1 MQPRRT
7 FLWLGVCL
15 LALSGSSLA
24 QPAIHLKRRSLLA
37 PNNLQDYRV
46 GPLLRRKSGSS
57 HYLIRFSAAPS
68 KTQLQRL
75 KAGGA
80 NVVNYVPDASY
91 LVSAPDETSWDGVGL
106 DYVGRLDT
114 LDKLSPL
121 LARSGAEAA
130 VVVEFHSDVDM
141 QEARALV
148 AERNLTIVE
157 REGLL
162 PSDLLVQGPLDQVT
176 RLADWDEVAYIF
188 PASRELIH
196 GDAVIACA
204 GALTEEGPVAQYV
217 AMSPGWLRTG
227 AAGTAVGLQY
237 FFGAMTPTLP
247 EASVK
252 SEIIRAFDEW
262 ARNGNI
268 RFSAASG
275 PTAARTVNVFFASR
289 EHGDPYSFDGPGG
302 VLAHTFYPAPPNPE
316 PLAGDMHLD
325 AEEAWRIGASIDV
338 YSVVLHELGH
348 SLGLGHSD
356 LPSAVMYPFY
366 KQSSAL
372 TADDIEGLQ
381 ALYGAPQDAAPSVPL
396 SAPPSS
402 TSTPPDAPPSTPAL
416 SITIASP
423 AGNVS
428 ITNAAVS
435 ASGSASGA
443 SGALRVVW
451 TNNRGGSGTATGST
465 LWSVTSIPLAAGS
478 NRITFTVTDAGGATA
493 SQSILVTRN
502 VESAPTDRI
511 APVLEITSPGAAAI
525 LVTADRINLRGTASD
540 NTAVVAVRWTSSAGG
555 SGVATGTQSWQAL
568 SVPLLV
574 GINKITVSAYDAAGN
589 AGSRMITVTRR

>member
-15 LALSGSSLA
+15 LALSGSSFA

-46 GPLLRRKSGSS
+46 GPLLRRKSGTS

-80 NVVNYVPDASY
+80 NILNYVPDASY

-121 LARSGAEAA
+121 LARSGDEAA

-148 AERNLTIVE
+148 VERNLTIVE

-162 PSDLLVQGPLDQVT
+162 PSDLLVQGPPDQVT

-217 AMSPGWLRTG
+217 AMSPGWSRTG

-237 FFGAMTPTLP
+237 FFGAITPTLP

-252 SEIIRAFDEW
+252 SEIMRAFDEW

-275 PTAARTVNVFFASR
+275 PTAARTVNVFFGSR
-289 EHGDPYSFDGPGG
+289 SHGDPYSFDGPGG

-366 KQSSAL
+366 KQSSTL

-381 ALYGAPQDAAPSVPL
+381 ALYGAPQDAVSPV
-396 SAPPSS
+396 PPS
-402 TSTPPDAPPSTPAL
+402 TPTVPSTPPDAPPSVPAL

-428 ITNAAVS
+428 TTSAAVS
-435 ASGSASGA
+435 ASGSASGG

-451 TNNRGGSGTATGST
+451 TNDRGGSGTATGST
-465 LWSVTSIPLAAGS
+465 LWSVTSIPLAAGYNHIS
-478 NRITFTVTDAGGATA
+478 LSVTDAGGATA

-502 VESAPTDRI
+502 VESAPTDRT
-511 APVLEITSPGAAAI
+511 APALEITSPGSASI
-525 LVTADRINLRGTASD
+525 LVTAAQIDLRGTASD
-540 NTAVVAVRWTSSAGG
+540 NTGVVGVRWTSSAGG

-574 GINKITVSAYDAAGN
+574 GTNKITVSAYDAAGN